1 MNQNVTDT
9 KDAQDDMVM
18 KVFEKASKSAF
29 GNSLIT
35 NINRGLVA
43 EAIVALAIEPEWHWV
58 SSDYSGWDFERPDG
72 VRLEVKQSAVLQSWN
87 DNGSLSKASFDIA
100 PRTGRYEGH
109 IWIEEKGRAA
119 QIYIFAHHIISD
131 KTADHKDPTQW
142 EFYVIAASAL
152 PNQKTI
158 SLNPLKSLCKPC
170 GFDSLLER
178 VNDVAEAVKPIEGA

>member
-1 MNQNVTDT
+1 MNQNVTEI
-9 KDAQDDMVM
+9 KAIQDEMV
-18 KVFEKASKSAF
+18 KQVFEKASKSAF
-29 GNSLIT
+29 GNPLIT
-35 NINRGLVA
+35 NINRGLIA

-58 SSDYSGWDFERPDG
+58 SSDYSGWDFEHPDG

-100 PRTGRYEGH
+100 PRTGRYEGQ
-109 IWIEEKGRAA
+109 IWVEEKGRAA
-119 QIYIFAHHIISD
+119 QIYIFAHHVIYD
-131 KTADHKDPTQW
+131 ETTDHRDPAQW

-158 SLNPLKSLCKPC
+158 SLSPLKSLCKPC

-178 VNDVAEAVKPIEGA
+178 VNDIAKAVKPLERA

>member
-1 MNQNVTDT
+1 MTDI
-9 KDAQDDMVM
+9 KDAQDDMIM

-29 GNSLIT
+29 GNPLIT

-43 EAIVALAIEPEWHWV
+43 EAIVALALEPEWHWV

-100 PRTGRYEGH
+100 PRTGRYEGQ
-109 IWIEEKGRAA
+109 IWVEEKGRAA
-119 QIYIFAHHIISD
+119 QIYVFAHHIISD
-131 KTADHKDPTQW
+131 QTADHKDPTQW
-142 EFYVIAASAL
+142 EFYVIAASDL

-158 SLNPLKSLCKPC
+158 SLNPLKSLCKSC
-170 GFDSLLER
+170 GFDSLHER
-178 VNDVAEAVKPIEGA
+178 VNDVAAAIRPLEGA